1 MQAAAIFTPYFR
13 QKRNI
18 FYFFGILNAEKKERI
33 GKIWKEIG
41 Y

>member
-18 FYFFGILNAEKKERI
+18 FYFFGILNAEKERI